1 MSEFDPNTL
10 RTVPLNVQPHKTS
23 GSAITS
29 LVFGILTWIFLPL
42 IGAIVAVTTGN
53 NAKKEIENSNGSITG
68 SGMATAGLILGWV
81 HLGLTIL
88 AVVVIVILM
97 ILGPSI
103 NSIFSEIQNS
113 L

>member
-1 MSEFDPNTL
+1 MSEFNAESL
-10 RTVPLNVQPHKTS
+10 RPVQSSQPKTS

-29 LVFGILTWIFLPL
+29 LVFGILTWTFLPF
-42 IGAIVAVTTGN
+42 IGAIVAVVTGN
-53 NAKKEIENSNGSITG
+53 NAKKEIKNSNGSITG

-88 AVVVIVILM
+88 AVVIIVILR

-103 NSIFSEIQNS
+103 NGIFTNIQNS